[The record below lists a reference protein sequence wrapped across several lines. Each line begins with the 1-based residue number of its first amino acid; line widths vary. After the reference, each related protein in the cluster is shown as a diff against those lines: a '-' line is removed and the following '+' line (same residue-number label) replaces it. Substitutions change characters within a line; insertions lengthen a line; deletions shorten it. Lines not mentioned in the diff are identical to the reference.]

1 VNTGLAVVG
10 RVIHR
15 YDVNIMRKLKTT
27 SILNDD
33 ELSLAVPGIRQ
44 LVGEGV
50 TLIAEAYEVDLE
62 AILRFM
68 PVAER
73 CRIARAR
80 KNLSLKDAAR
90 ALRVPQYRLKDI
102 EENRVKAVDQAA
114 LILYVEL
121 LDLKR
126 WFSRWTDQNSSL
138 YKSLRPIAAQTR

>member
-1 VNTGLAVVG
+1 
-10 RVIHR
+10 
-15 YDVNIMRKLKTT
+15 MRKLTTT

-33 ELSLAVPGIRQ
+33 ELAIVTHGVSQV
-44 LVGEGV
+44 VGDGV
-50 TLIAEAYEVDLE
+50 TLAAAAYGIDLE

-80 KNLSLKDAAR
+80 MDLSLKDAAR

-102 EENRVKAVDQAA
+102 EENRVGAVDQAV

-121 LDLKR
+121 LDIKQ
-126 WFSRWTDQNSSL
+126 WFSRWKAQNSSL
-138 YKSLRPIAAQTR
+138 YETFRPNARKAR